1 MCDDTKILLH
11 SLVKDHATQPKV
23 LFRGALF
30 MGFGAQTRTIQ
41 ARHMGLG
48 FTVCTGYTVS

>member
-1 MCDDTKILLH
+1 MSDDTKILLH

-23 LFRGALF
+23 LFRGALL
-30 MGFGAQTRTIQ
+30 MGFGAHTRTIQ
-41 ARHMGLG
+41 ARHVGLG